1 MLKNITLTL
10 SLSLFATH
18 SLAASNPHANTASNP
33 ELISQM
39 MEKYGSGFTSLEH
52 RAIGDLIYLHLPG
65 ATMNEP
71 IPLTLHNGIQM
82 TYGEIIMYGGDLFGN
97 TKKPISNCKASEQ
110 LTCFKA
116 QFDAMAANGYS
127 ADKRC
132 SNPINQVRTIRSY
145 MASIEL
151 DVEVARANGVKEWDF
166 YHEHNVA
173 ISKKMNVLTC
183 GGSFISDFIP
193 YGAYIQLAQVNFD
206 HFAPDSIKAYQA
218 GHRYALETA
227 LKGYKKNKEGQHE
240 EAMRLLE
247 LAYQQNAFANH
258 YLTDSFSAGHMRV
271 PRRAIHNSLALPAA
285 LKLLVANL
293 MHDEDG
299 RNGLN
304 VVNAEGMSFVAYGD
318 GYLSKP
324 EAQLQKSIMLEAM
337 QRSADAIFDTYT
349 GGSIPT
355 QFAEMTLFPDYERI
369 PQLNQT
375 SPLFKVVRGVVF
387 KRVDNANIYD
397 YHWTRYWS
405 GLVTLIQFQTAS

>member
-18 SLAASNPHANTASNP
+18 SLAASNPPANNASNP

-116 QFDAMAANGYS
+116 QFDAMAVNGYPT
-127 ADKRC
+127 DKRC
-132 SNPINQVRTIRSY
+132 SNPINQVHTIRGY
-145 MASIEL
+145 MTGLEL
-151 DVEVARANGVKEWDF
+151 DVEAARAKGVKEWDF

-193 YGAYIQLAQVNFD
+193 YGAYIKLAQVNFD
-206 HFAPDSIKAYQA
+206 HFAPDSLKAYQA

-227 LKGYKKNKEGQHE
+227 LKGYKKNKEGQHQ
-240 EAMRLLE
+240 EALRLLE

-271 PRRAIHNSLALPAA
+271 PRREIHNTLALPAA

-337 QRSADAIFDTYT
+337 QRSADAIYDTYT
-349 GGSIPT
+349 DGTIPT

-375 SPLFKVVRGVVF
+375 APLFKVVRGVVL

-405 GLVTLIQFQTAS
+405 GLVTLIQFQATP